1 MRRALELAARGWG
14 RVSPN
19 PMVGA
24 VVLHDGRIVGEG
36 WHEGPGTPH
45 AEVMALRGAGADLA
59 RGATVVC
66 TLEPCDH
73 TGRTPAC
80 TTALIDAGVARV
92 VAAAGDPNPL
102 VDGAGFARLRAAG
115 VEVEL
120 GPCTTESRRLNEAF
134 ERHVTTGLPF
144 VTVKQAATLDG
155 KTAAVDGSSKWIT
168 GPDAR
173 ADVQRLRAG
182 ADAIVVG
189 SRTAIA
195 DDPSLTVR
203 DARFGHAR
211 PPLRVMVDTQGRVAP
226 DARLFDNAAPTLV
239 ATSERTSAHRVA
251 EWTAAGA
258 EVVTLDTEPTGGVS
272 LLGLMTNLGKR
283 DVQGVLVEGGA
294 TLAWG
299 FVRDGLADKVVLY
312 LAPRLLGGA
321 TAPGV
326 LGGAGFSPVAQ
337 ALPLEFSSVERLGP
351 DLKVEAYVHRD
362 R

>member
-24 VVLHDGRIVGEG
+24 VVLHDGQSVGEG
-36 WHEGPGTPH
+36 WHEGPDTPH
-45 AEVMALRGAGADLA
+45 AEIMALRDAGAKA

-73 TGRTPAC
+73 QGRTPAC
-80 TTALIDAGVARV
+80 TTALIEAGVARV
-92 VAAAGDPNPL
+92 VVAAGDPNPL

-115 VEVEL
+115 IEVEL
-120 GPCTTESRRLNEAF
+120 GPLTTESRRFNEAF
-134 ERHVTTGLPF
+134 ERHITTGLPF
-144 VTVKQAATLDG
+144 VTVKSAATLDG
-155 KTAAVDGSSKWIT
+155 KTAASDGTSKWIT
-168 GPDAR
+168 SDEAR

-203 DARFGHAR
+203 DPRFGDAR
-211 PPLRVMVDTQGRVAP
+211 PPLRVVVDTRGRVSP
-226 DARLFDNAAPTLV
+226 DARLFDDAAPTLV
-239 ATSERTSAHRVA
+239 ATSERTSAQRVA

-258 EVVTLDTEPTGGVS
+258 EVLTLDLDAGGGVS
-272 LLGLMTNLGKR
+272 LLGLMTTLGKR
-283 DVQGVLVEGGA
+283 DVQGVMVEGGA
-294 TLAWG
+294 TLAWS

-312 LAPRLLGGA
+312 FAPRLAGGA
-321 TAPGV
+321 KAAGV
-326 LGGAGFSPVAQ
+326 LGGAGFPSIAD